1 MRSEPIVRLVDDD
14 ATVLTAQSMF
24 LKMAGLKVVCYSSA
38 AEFLENDDNRIDGCL
53 LLDVRMPNM
62 SGLEL
67 QDEMIRRKIDLPII
81 FLSAHGDI
89 EMAVQAV
96 HKGAKNFL
104 VKPPKLETLLE
115 EIESAI
121 ELNISNRKDQAFG
134 RALMQQWNQ
143 LTEAE
148 KENARMVAKGL
159 TNQVIAEVR
168 GISERT
174 VRSQRASV
182 YDKLEVENAAEL
194 AAFLHD
200 LDHYKGLL

>member
-53 LLDVRMPNM
+53 VLDVRMPNM
-62 SGLEL
+62 SGL
-67 QDEMIRRKIDLPII
+67 DI

>member
-1 MRSEPIVRLVDDD
+1 
-14 ATVLTAQSMF
+14 
-24 LKMAGLKVVCYSSA
+24 
-38 AEFLENDDNRIDGCL
+38 
-53 LLDVRMPNM
+53 
-62 SGLEL
+62 
-67 QDEMIRRKIDLPII
+67 
-81 FLSAHGDI
+81 
-89 EMAVQAV
+89 
-96 HKGAKNFL
+96 
-104 VKPPKLETLLE
+104 
-115 EIESAI
+115 
-121 ELNISNRKDQAFG
+121 
-134 RALMQQWNQ
+134 MQQWNQ

-159 TNQVIAEVR
+159 TNQVIAGVR

>member
-1 MRSEPIVRLVDDD
+1 M
-14 ATVLTAQSMF
+14 
-24 LKMAGLKVVCYSSA
+24 
-38 AEFLENDDNRIDGCL
+38 
-53 LLDVRMPNM
+53 
-62 SGLEL
+62 
-67 QDEMIRRKIDLPII
+67 RRKIDLPII

-134 RALMQQWNQ
+134 RVLMQQWNQ